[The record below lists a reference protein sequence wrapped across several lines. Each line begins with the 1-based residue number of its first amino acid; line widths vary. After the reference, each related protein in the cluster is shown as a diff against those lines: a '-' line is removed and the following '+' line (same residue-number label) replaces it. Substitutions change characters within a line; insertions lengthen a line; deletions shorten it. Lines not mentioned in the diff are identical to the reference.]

1 MPVIKLPEADWGEA
15 WRLLIQEGGTTRIS
29 KDHVYIVSGRQ
40 IELLQDKQLPFEVLD
55 EISPLVHDFTSSFNK
70 PMTPQNEPMN
80 YSKVQNSLDTLY
92 RRG

>member
-55 EISPLVHDFTSSFNK
+55 EISPLVHERTSSFNES
-70 PMTPQNEPMN
+70 MNPQNEPMN
-80 YSKVQNSLDTLY
+80 
-92 RRG
+92 

>member
-55 EISPLVHDFTSSFNK
+55 GISPLVHERTSSFNES
-70 PMTPQNEPMN
+70 MNPQNEPMN
-80 YSKVQNSLDTLY
+80 YSKV
-92 RRG
+92 

>member
-55 EISPLVHDFTSSFNK
+55 KSDCH
-70 PMTPQNEPMN
+70 PMRN
-80 YSKVQNSLDTLY
+80 L
-92 RRG
+92 

>member
-55 EISPLVHDFTSSFNK
+55 GISPLVDECTSSFNES
-70 PMTPQNEPMN
+70 MNPQNEPMN
-80 YSKVQNSLDTLY
+80 YSKV
-92 RRG
+92 

>member
-40 IELLQDKQLPFEVLD
+40 IELLLDKQLPFEVLD
-55 EISPLVHDFTSSFNK
+55 NIDRHSVRNP
-70 PMTPQNEPMN
+70 
-80 YSKVQNSLDTLY
+80 
-92 RRG
+92 

>member
-40 IELLQDKQLPFEVLD
+40 IELLQDKQLPFEILD
-55 EISPLVHDFTSSFNK
+55 GSDRSSVRDLSAS
-70 PMTPQNEPMN
+70 T
-80 YSKVQNSLDTLY
+80 V
-92 RRG
+92 

>member
-1 MPVIKLPEADWGEA
+1 MPVIKLPETDWGKA

-55 EISPLVHDFTSSFNK
+55 NP
-70 PMTPQNEPMN
+70 
-80 YSKVQNSLDTLY
+80 Y
-92 RRG
+92 RHSVREV

>member
-55 EISPLVHDFTSSFNK
+55 GISPLVHERTSSFNES
-70 PMTPQNEPMN
+70 MNPQSEPMN
-80 YSKVQNSLDTLY
+80 YSKV
-92 RRG
+92 

>member
-40 IELLQDKQLPFEVLD
+40 IELLQDKQLPFEVVD
-55 EISPLVHDFTSSFNK
+55 
-70 PMTPQNEPMN
+70 TPDLHSVRN
-80 YSKVQNSLDTLY
+80 L
-92 RRG
+92 

>member
-40 IELLQDKQLPFEVLD
+40 IELLQDRQLPFEALD
-55 EISPLVHDFTSSFNK
+55 ESDRHSVRDLS
-70 PMTPQNEPMN
+70 TPT
-80 YSKVQNSLDTLY
+80 V
-92 RRG
+92 

>member
-40 IELLQDKQLPFEVLD
+40 IELLQDKRLPFEVLD
-55 EISPLVHDFTSSFNK
+55 GSDRHSVNSPIDYK
-70 PMTPQNEPMN
+70 C
-80 YSKVQNSLDTLY
+80 
-92 RRG
+92 

>member
-29 KDHVYIVSGRQ
+29 KDHVYIVSRHQ

-55 EISPLVHDFTSSFNK
+55 ESDR
-70 PMTPQNEPMN
+70 
-80 YSKVQNSLDTLY
+80 NSVRDLSAPAI
-92 RRG
+92 

>member
-29 KDHVYIVSGRQ
+29 KDHVYIVSVRQ

-55 EISPLVHDFTSSFNK
+55 DSDRHSVRDLSAPTV
-70 PMTPQNEPMN
+70 
-80 YSKVQNSLDTLY
+80 
-92 RRG
+92 

>member
-40 IELLQDKQLPFEVLD
+40 IGLLLDKQLPFEVVDNPDRHSVRDL
-55 EISPLVHDFTSSFNK
+55 
-70 PMTPQNEPMN
+70 
-80 YSKVQNSLDTLY
+80 
-92 RRG
+92 